1 MRERMGRIVA
11 GALALGVLLA
21 TGVAAPAS
29 AAVGTDL
36 AWQQD
41 ELNVDYGARWY
52 AQLRIDRDPPQL
64 HESGPL
70 PTVGRDDGVVDVYL
84 DGGEQPWAIGIPIAE
99 DGAAYVSSPRDR
111 DPLPAGEHELR
122 AVLVPAEG
130 SDLEEATTAE
140 PLRITVASFP
150 VAASLASLGAPE
162 EDSLAWDVRLELS
175 GEWVE
180 RNGAVPAGTWQVRLL
195 EGPQERVVETR
206 VVDIERSAAAE
217 AETVRFDRLRD
228 AVTYTVEAVFQPRP
242 EIAGGLELAQPDRVS
257 HEVSGSLG
265 AILEAPLTI
274 PVPIVIGGG
283 AVLLMLVV
291 AIVAIS
297 ALLLRLRVRTD
308 A

>member
-1 MRERMGRIVA
+1 MRRILAAAIAFGVTLA
-11 GALALGVLLA
+11 ALG
-21 TGVAAPAS
+21 AAPAS

-36 AWQQD
+36 AWQRD
-41 ELNVDYGARWY
+41 ELAVDYGARWH
-52 AQLRIDRDPPQL
+52 AQLRIDRDPPRF

-70 PTVGRDDGVVDVYL
+70 PTVGRDDAVVEVYL
-84 DGGEQPWAIGIPIAE
+84 DGEDEPWASGIPVAE
-99 DGAAYVSSPRDR
+99 DGSAYVSTPRER
-111 DPLPAGEHELR
+111 EPLPAGEHELR

-130 SDLEEATTAE
+130 SELDGASTAE

-150 VAASLASLGAPE
+150 VTASVASLGAPE

-180 RNGAVPAGTWQVRLL
+180 RNGAVPAGAWQVRLL

-206 VVDIERSAAAE
+206 VVAVERGDAAE
-217 AETVRFDRLRD
+217 SLTVRFDRLRD
-228 AVTYTVEAVFQPRP
+228 AVTYRAEAVFQPRA
-242 EIAGGLELAQPDRVS
+242 EIAGGLELEQPDRVS

-274 PVPIVIGGG
+274 PVPIAIGGG
-283 AVLLMLVV
+283 AVLLMLAI

-297 ALLLRLRVRTD
+297 ALLLRLRVRERP
-308 A
+308 

>member
-1 MRERMGRIVA
+1 MLTVA
-11 GALALGVLLA
+11 AALGALLVALLV
-21 TGVAAPAS
+21 APAS
-29 AAVGTDL
+29 AAVGTDVV
-36 AWQQD
+36 WQQD
-41 ELNVDYGARWY
+41 ELTVDHGARWH
-52 AQLRIDRDPPQL
+52 AQLRVDRDPPQV

-84 DGGEQPWAIGIPIAE
+84 DGAEEPWATGIPIAE
-99 DGAAYVSSPRDR
+99 DGTAYVSTPRER
-111 DPLPAGEHELR
+111 EPLPAGEHELR

-130 SDLEEATTAE
+130 SDLAEASTAE

-150 VAASLASLGAPE
+150 VTAAVASLGAPDD
-162 EDSLAWDVRLELS
+162 DSLAWEVRLELS

-195 EGPQERVVETR
+195 EGPQERLVETR

-217 AETVRFDRLRD
+217 AETLRFDRLRD
-228 AVTYTVEAVFQPRP
+228 AVTYTVEAVFQPRA
-242 EIAGGLELAQPDRVS
+242 EIAGGLELEQPDRLS

-274 PVPIVIGGG
+274 PVPIAIGGG
-283 AVLLMLVV
+283 AVLLMLAI

-297 ALLLRLRVRTD
+297 ALLLRLRVR
-308 A
+308 AAS